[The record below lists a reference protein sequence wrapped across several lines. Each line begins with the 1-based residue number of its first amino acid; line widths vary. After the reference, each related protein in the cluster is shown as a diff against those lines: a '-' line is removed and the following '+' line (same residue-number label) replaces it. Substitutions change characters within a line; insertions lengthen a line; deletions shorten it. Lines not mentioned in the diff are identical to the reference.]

1 MSVVIVGAGQAGF
14 QTAFSLRAEGYSGRI
29 TLIGEETHLPYQ
41 RPPLSKGFLLGKQ
54 AIESATLRPESFYAA
69 QRIELISGDPAIGI
83 DRASHGVNLASGA
96 RVDYEKL
103 VLATGARVRRL
114 PGLSALYL
122 RTHEDAVE
130 LKQRLD
136 NAASVAVIGGGFIG
150 LEVAA
155 AASALGKKVT
165 VFEMQDRLMP
175 RCVSPIVS
183 EFFRVV
189 HTANGVEIVLGAHA
203 VAPQADLVVAG
214 VGVLPNSELARDTGL
229 PIGNGIV
236 VDPHLRTGDENIFA
250 IGDCAEHPNH
260 FAGTRTRLESVQN
273 AVDQAKVAAEN
284 IAGREGS
291 YRATPWFWTD
301 QFDIKLQMAG
311 LSGGADLEALRG
323 EPASHKFSVFYFKNA
338 RLIAVDSINRPG
350 EHLAA
355 RKLLAAGAIL
365 TPEQAADESF
375 DLKSLNSN
383 A

>member
-14 QTAFSLRAEGYSGRI
+14 QTAFSLRTEGYSGRI

-54 AIESATLRPESFYAA
+54 AIESATLRPESFYTA

-103 VLATGARVRRL
+103 VLATGARPRRL

-122 RTHEDAVE
+122 RTQEDAVE

-189 HTANGVEIVLGAHA
+189 HTANGVEIVLGARA

-214 VGVLPNSELARDTGL
+214 IGVLPNFELARDTGL

-236 VDPHLRTGDENIFA
+236 VDQHLRTGDENIFA
-250 IGDCAEHPNH
+250 IGDCAEHPNP
-260 FAGTRTRLESVQN
+260 FAGARTRLESVQN
-273 AVDQAKVAAEN
+273 AVDQAKVAAAN
-284 IAGREGS
+284 IAGHEGS

-311 LSGGADLEALRG
+311 LSGGADLEAVRG
-323 EPASHKFSVFYFKNA
+323 EPEAHKFSVFYFKNA

-355 RKLLAAGAIL
+355 RKLLAAGAFL
-365 TPEQAADESF
+365 TPGQAADVSF